1 MIRLG
6 VAVRILGQAGLRV
19 RDGRRAEHAPHLSVS
34 LLLVREVLA
43 YLAERQIGCYR
54 LADDL
59 APYLTDAR
67 HPAFARQ
74 IDECGDLLA
83 ETGALACDHGIRLSM
98 HLPMHVALAA
108 PDADVAARAVAE
120 IAARARLLDALGA
133 GPEAVLVL
141 HVGGAHGDR
150 AAARFRFAARYERLP
165 ECARRR
171 VVIEPDETSFDLPD
185 LLRLHQAT
193 GAPVVLDTLHH
204 QINNRSRIPLGEAL
218 GLALA
223 TWPRG
228 VRPKIH
234 FSTQRTEAHV
244 CRSGAAKAGRCS
256 RHRPANTPTLST
268 RSSLSH
274 CLPPRAA
281 CRRSTSCWRL
291 KRPTLRC
298 CDCARIYGGMRL
310 ILRRWFGK
318 LYSSMI
324 GRTWWSVLAFGR
336 AVLYLYF
343 VVRFSL

>member
-6 VAVRILGQAGLRV
+6 VAVRILGQAGLRA

-43 YLAERQIGCYR
+43 YLAEQQIGCYR

-59 APYLTDAR
+59 APYLTDER

-74 IDECGDLLA
+74 IGECADLLA
-83 ETGALACDHGIRLSM
+83 ETGALARNHGIRLSM

-108 PDADVAARAVAE
+108 PDAAMAERSAVE
-120 IAARARLLDALGA
+120 VIARARLLDALGA
-133 GPEAVLVL
+133 GPEAVLVI
-141 HVGGAHGDR
+141 HVGGAHGDH

-171 VVIEPDETSFDLPD
+171 VVIEPDENSFDLPD

-193 GAPVVLDTLHH
+193 GIPVVLDILHH

-228 VRPKIH
+228 MRPKIH
-234 FSTQRTEAHV
+234 FSSQRTEAHV
-244 CRSGAAKAGRCS
+244 LPARRGQARQVLAPQAGQHADFINPFEFITLMAAARGLPPFDIMLEAKAADLALLR
-256 RHRPANTPTLST
+256 L
-268 RSSLSH
+268 
-274 CLPPRAA
+274 RA
-281 CRRSTSCWRL
+281 
-291 KRPTLRC
+291 
-298 CDCARIYGGMRL
+298 D
-310 ILRRWFGK
+310 LRR
-318 LYSSMI
+318 YAPE
-324 GRTWWSVLAFGR
+324 LA
-336 AVLYLYF
+336 ALVN
-343 VVRFSL
+343 